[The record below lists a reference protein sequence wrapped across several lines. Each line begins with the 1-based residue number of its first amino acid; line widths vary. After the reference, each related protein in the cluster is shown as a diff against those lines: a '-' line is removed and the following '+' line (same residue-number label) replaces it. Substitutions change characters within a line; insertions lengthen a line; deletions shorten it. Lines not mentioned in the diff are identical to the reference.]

1 MRRFAFAN
9 LYVAVLL
16 LLFGCSKAGE
26 KAVLGQDLEEN
37 QAKGNVDIA
46 VDSDGNSGEMPKIT
60 EIVPVFGIG
69 SYDEAVAHYV
79 DWLGFNLDWE
89 WREAPGRPVIM
100 AISRDGVSLMLNE
113 HHASSS
119 ASSLVLKVTDIYA
132 FAEEWNAK
140 RPNSVTVDIEPPY
153 DIPSI
158 FLRDPFG
165 NSMDFQQPVSAEE
178 EEDRKRRAPLMR
190 DYIRQQLA
198 GGNPC
203 PTPQE
208 VVEAIGR
215 PLGLAIDVL
224 REFPEYE
231 QATREDN
238 PEREQR
244 R

>member
-113 HHASSS
+113 HPASSS

-158 FLRDPFG
+158 SLRDPFG
-165 NSMDFQQPVSAEE
+165 NSMDFQ
-178 EEDRKRRAPLMR
+178 
-190 DYIRQQLA
+190 
-198 GGNPC
+198 
-203 PTPQE
+203 
-208 VVEAIGR
+208 
-215 PLGLAIDVL
+215 
-224 REFPEYE
+224 
-231 QATREDN
+231 
-238 PEREQR
+238 
-244 R
+244 